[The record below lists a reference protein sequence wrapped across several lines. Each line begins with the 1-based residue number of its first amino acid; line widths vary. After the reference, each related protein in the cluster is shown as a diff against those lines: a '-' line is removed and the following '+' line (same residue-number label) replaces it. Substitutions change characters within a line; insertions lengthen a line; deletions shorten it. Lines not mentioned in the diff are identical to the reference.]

1 MLWTR
6 YWVTDAVGLHELLM
20 LCELAKSLPQLSVY
34 TGYSMGAQ
42 YIPLNMSQQFA
53 LDALDMVEY
62 TTGLCD
68 THLSLSIYLLHAYC
82 PSLSHTS
89 HLQACCSRT
98 LTHCLFLLTQTHC
111 LFLLTQTHCLFL
123 LTQTHSLTH
132 HTACLTRC
140 PTHFPQHSDCI
151 DLTWFVSLCQVM

>member
-62 TTGLCD
+62 TTGLCA
-68 THLSLSIYLLHAYC
+68 TLTSLSIYTYFTHTVHPFLTPLSCSILLHCLLFTHA
-82 PSLSHTS
+82 HTLPVFTHS
-89 HLQACCSRT
+89 NT
-98 LTHCLFLLTQTHC
+98 LTHTPHC
-111 LFLLTQTHCLFL
+111 LS
-123 LTQTHSLTH
+123 HSLSDS
-132 HTACLTRC
+132 LP
-140 PTHFPQHSDCI
+140 PTF
-151 DLTWFVSLCQVM
+151 